1 MDQQNEGEMMEID
14 DIWDDEEDRENVRNY
29 GLQPSPPS
37 AEKRMMDDRELLKL
51 AANAAGMM
59 FIDDRESGLTIQRG
73 HDGCPYN
80 YAWNPLTDDGDALR
94 LACKLYIHVN
104 LFPPLESDLPM
115 GVPGFVEA
123 WQWNGDDPVHV
134 EYIDKG
140 GSYEVATRRAIVRA
154 AAELARAGA
163 QKG

>member
-80 YAWNPLTDDGDALR
+80 YAWNPLTDDSDALR
-94 LACKLYIHVN
+94 LAVKLRMIVR
-104 LFPPLESDLPM
+104 
-115 GVPGFVEA
+115 VEDYGA
-123 WQWNGDDPVHV
+123 SARIEGKPHGAWNGCEAHL
-134 EYIDKG
+134 YG
-140 GSYEVATRRAIVRA
+140 GIESATRRCIVRA